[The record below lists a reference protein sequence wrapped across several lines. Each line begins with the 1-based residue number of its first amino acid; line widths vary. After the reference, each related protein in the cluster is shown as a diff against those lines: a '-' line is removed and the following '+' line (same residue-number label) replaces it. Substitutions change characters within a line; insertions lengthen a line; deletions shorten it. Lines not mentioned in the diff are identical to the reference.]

1 MSILLGLKLVLVA
14 FLLLVL
20 SLYVLNIIEEEDDD

>member
-1 MSILLGLKLVLVA
+1 MPILLGLKLVLVA

-20 SLYVLNIIEEEDDD
+20 ALYVLNIIEEEDDD